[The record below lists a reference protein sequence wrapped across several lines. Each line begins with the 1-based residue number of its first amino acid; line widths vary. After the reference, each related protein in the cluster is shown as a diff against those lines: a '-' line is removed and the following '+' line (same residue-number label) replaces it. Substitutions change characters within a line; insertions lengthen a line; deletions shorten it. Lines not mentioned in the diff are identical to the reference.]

1 MNRSK
6 ISKKPLGFIPH
17 PSFQVTLTTN
27 PPLQNKSDT
36 ESDYGSDG
44 SVYNV
49 GKYSSRFF
57 SDFFLRPSY
66 LQERSFSERSNGARG
81 MERWTDGQRS
91 RYCPCYLHQV
101 VILVVLDIGGILF
114 KNIFLTFKCHFEQ
127 GRAQPTRAEC
137 NEGRLLGGTFS
148 DFQITFDMCCSCR
161 EPEE

>member
-17 PSFQVTLTTN
+17 PAFQVTLTTN

-57 SDFFLRPSY
+57 F
-66 LQERSFSERSNGARG
+66 
-81 MERWTDGQRS
+81 
-91 RYCPCYLHQV
+91 
-101 VILVVLDIGGILF
+101 ILF
-114 KNIFLTFKCHFEQ
+114 ATIVLAGEVVQ
-127 GRAQPTRAEC
+127 
-137 NEGRLLGGTFS
+137 
-148 DFQITFDMCCSCR
+148 
-161 EPEE
+161 